1 LGEIKGKLFREIGN
15 GIAFKPVTH
24 VMGRAT
30 YWTRTALGSTR
41 ADGFTSARAL
51 ARGRAVERYQPQ
63 FDGLRALAVLTV
75 MVDHFSADVPNFP
88 LPDWIHLGATGV
100 RLFLVLSGYFITA
113 SLRRARDRMDV
124 GELSAGKTMATF
136 CCRRLLRIGPAYLV
150 FAAIALLLNLG
161 EIRHNWP
168 WVFTGTVNW
177 LIAWQN
183 QWPLAISHLWS
194 ICVQE
199 QFYLLWPLLILLVPR
214 KWMLSA
220 IIAVAF
226 AGIAFRIGCVIFS
239 APVIA
244 RWVLPFGSLD
254 SLAAGAALGWCGGGL
269 RAGRGGW
276 LLGLLCLSMLTVAAV
291 LRNSDPTEL
300 KSVLVEPLEA
310 GAFVILVARTATGF
324 DGTIARFLSNPG
336 LVFAGRISY
345 GLYIY
350 HILVAM
356 LLNRWLPPQLRF
368 LITIPALR
376 LVVFGILTLFTAA
389 LSWRLL
395 EQPINRLRDEKT
407 RKTLRPHRSWAR
419 EEVTQSLRAPRLV
432 T

>member
-1 LGEIKGKLFREIGN
+1 MGWATWAGIGV
-15 GIAFKPVTH
+15 GSS
-24 VMGRAT
+24 
-30 YWTRTALGSTR
+30 RT
-41 ADGFTSARAL
+41 DVFTSGQTLARDRAL
-51 ARGRAVERYQPQ
+51 EGYQPQ

-113 SLRRARDRMDV
+113 SLRRARDRMDA
-124 GELSAGKTMATF
+124 GELSAGKTMAAF
-136 CCRRLLRIGPAYLV
+136 YWRRFLRIGPAYLV
-150 FAAIALLLNLG
+150 FAAIALLLDLG
-161 EIRHNWP
+161 AIRHNWA

-177 LIAWQN
+177 LIAWN
-183 QWPLAISHLWS
+183 DQWPLAISHLWS

-226 AGIAFRIGCVIFS
+226 AGVAFRIGCVIFS
-239 APVIA
+239 VPIIA

-254 SLAAGAALGWCGGGL
+254 SLAAGAALGWCGGRL
-269 RAGRGGW
+269 RASRGGW
-276 LLGLLCLSMLTVAAV
+276 VLAWLCLSMLTVAAV
-291 LRNSDPTEL
+291 LRNGDPTKL

-324 DGTIARFLSNPG
+324 DGNIARFLSNAG

-356 LLNRWLPPQLRF
+356 VVNRWLPSQMRF
-368 LITIPALR
+368 LITIPSLR
-376 LVVFGILTLFTAA
+376 LVVFGIVTLFVAA

-395 EQPINRLRDEKT
+395 EQPINRLRAEKT
-407 RKTLRPHRSWAR
+407 RQALGPIPDGSWEPKGVTRS
-419 EEVTQSLRAPRLV
+419 SRAPRLENKLGAWS
-432 T
+432 